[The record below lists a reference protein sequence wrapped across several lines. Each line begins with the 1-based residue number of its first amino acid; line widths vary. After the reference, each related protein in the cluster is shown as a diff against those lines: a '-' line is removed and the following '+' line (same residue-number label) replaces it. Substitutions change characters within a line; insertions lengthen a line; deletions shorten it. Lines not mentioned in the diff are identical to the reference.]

1 MNSLKYLLIFA
12 TTLVS
17 VVSCKPKDDKMVQSE
32 VQNKPNILW
41 IVCEDIS
48 PTLSFYGDSTAHT
61 PNLDKLANESLV
73 YDNAFATVG
82 VCAPCRSS
90 IITSMYP
97 TTIGTMHMR
106 TGQDVQ
112 SWGNRSY
119 KTREELGRNDITG
132 KPIRQYSAVIPPEVK
147 CFTEYLRADGYY
159 CTNNQKTDYQFAA
172 PVTAWDE
179 NNRKAHWRNRPEG
192 KPFFSVFNIDD
203 THESKLWKHEDLPL
217 TINPDSV
224 YVPPY
229 FPDNAASKHMVARN
243 YSNIELMDAKVGA
256 ILKELEEDGLYDNTI
271 VFFYS
276 DHGGP
281 LPREKRE
288 IYDSGLKTPFL
299 IKDIN
304 NKTTGRTDRL
314 ISYVDLGAT
323 VLSLAGVKPP
333 EYMEGKA
340 FRGKYDSQRRDYVF
354 GSSDRFDEY
363 SDRIRSVRNKQFLY
377 LRNYFP
383 ELPKYKD
390 VSYRKQIPM
399 MSNFLK
405 LEKEG
410 KLNEVQHGWFETKTK
425 EELYDCNKDPFNINN
440 LADDPIYADIL
451 NDMRTA
457 FGDHYEDRAD
467 MGQMPEAKLIDIMWP
482 NFKQPK
488 TEHPTILDNNGKV
501 AIQCATEGAS
511 IAYIIS
517 DSPDKKLDL
526 NSHWQLYTK
535 PFSVVKGKYVYSMA
549 QRIGFKES
557 PIVAKK
563 I

>member
-1 MNSLKYLLIFA
+1 MKNISYTLIFI
-12 TTLVS
+12 LVMS
-17 VVSCKPKDDKMVQSE
+17 LLVGCQEKIQKSE
-32 VQNKPNILW
+32 NKEQVEKPNILW

-48 PTLSFYGDSTAHT
+48 PTLSFYGDSTAKT
-61 PNLDKLANESLV
+61 PNLDKLAKESVV

-119 KTREELGRNDITG
+119 KTKEELGRNDITG
-132 KPIRQYSAVIPPEVK
+132 EPIRQYSAVIPAEVK

-203 THESKLWKHEDLPL
+203 THESKLWKHENLPL
-217 TINPDSV
+217 TVNPDSV

-256 ILKELEEDGLYDNTI
+256 ILKQLKEDGLYDNTI

-304 NKTTGRTDRL
+304 SKTKGRTDRL

-340 FRGKYDSQRRDYVF
+340 FRGKYDAQKRDYVF

-377 LRNYFP
+377 LRNFFP

-390 VSYRKQIPM
+390 ISYRKQIPM

-410 KLNEVQHGWFETKTK
+410 KLNDVQQSWFETKTK
-425 EELYDCNKDPFNINN
+425 EELYDCNNDPFNLNN
-440 LADDPIYADIL
+440 LADDPKYAEVL
-451 NDMRTA
+451 GQMRTA
-457 FGDHYEDRAD
+457 FRDHYEGYAD
-467 MGQMPEAKLIDIMWP
+467 MGQMPETELIDIMWP
-482 NFKQPK
+482 GFKQPS
-488 TEHPTILDNNGKV
+488 TEDPNILYDNGKL
-501 AIQCATEGAS
+501 AIECATEGAS

-517 DSPDKKLDL
+517 DGPDKKFDF

-535 PFSVVKGKYVYSMA
+535 PISVEKGKYIYTMA
-549 QRIGFKES
+549 QRIGYKES
-557 PIVAKK
+557 GIITKK